1 VELHITFNGPRD
13 LSGQIYQQVRAA
25 VLEGRLRAGEPLP
38 PSRELAERLQIA
50 RNTVLVAYDRL
61 AGEGFVTGKVG
72 AGTFVSTAIPQ
83 QPSDR
88 ADSAAGLLQPR
99 AVWEAIPDPPNLAA
113 VDPPFD
119 FRPGLPD
126 ARLFPYETWRRL
138 VSRELRATAVRTGA
152 YGDPAGHAGLRA
164 AIARH
169 VGVSRGV
176 RANAADVIIT
186 NGMQQA
192 IDLIGRVLLDP
203 GACVAVEDPGYPPPR
218 ALLASLGARVVPV
231 PVDDDGLVVEALP
244 DDARLVYC
252 SPSHQFPLGMAMS
265 LRRRMALLA
274 WAARRGVAIVED
286 DYDSEFRF
294 AGHPIEPLH
303 SLDRDGRVIYVGSFS
318 KSLLPTLRLG
328 FLVAPPS
335 LRRALR
341 TAKCLTDWHTPLPTQ
356 AALARFID
364 EGKLARHVKR
374 MRVAYQARHR
384 RITDVLGRDFAGVLE
399 PIPSAA
405 GLHLSAVCPGG
416 TVADTLAVARRARP
430 MGVFLYTLSQFTV
443 GTAQPG
449 LIIGYGAVP
458 LDRIDEGLHRLRAC
472 LQEPAPGPG

>member
-152 YGDPAGHAGLRA
+152 YGDPAGPPGCAPRSPGMSASHAG
-164 AIARH
+164 
-169 VGVSRGV
+169 
-176 RANAADVIIT
+176 
-186 NGMQQA
+186 
-192 IDLIGRVLLDP
+192 
-203 GACVAVEDPGYPPPR
+203 
-218 ALLASLGARVVPV
+218 
-231 PVDDDGLVVEALP
+231 
-244 DDARLVYC
+244 
-252 SPSHQFPLGMAMS
+252 
-265 LRRRMALLA
+265 
-274 WAARRGVAIVED
+274 
-286 DYDSEFRF
+286 F
-294 AGHPIEPLH
+294 A
-303 SLDRDGRVIYVGSFS
+303 
-318 KSLLPTLRLG
+318 
-328 FLVAPPS
+328 
-335 LRRALR
+335 
-341 TAKCLTDWHTPLPTQ
+341 PTQ
-356 AALARFID
+356 PTSSSPTACSR
-364 EGKLARHVKR
+364 
-374 MRVAYQARHR
+374 
-384 RITDVLGRDFAGVLE
+384 
-399 PIPSAA
+399 PS
-405 GLHLSAVCPGG
+405 
-416 TVADTLAVARRARP
+416 T
-430 MGVFLYTLSQFTV
+430 
-443 GTAQPG
+443 
-449 LIIGYGAVP
+449 
-458 LDRIDEGLHRLRAC
+458 
-472 LQEPAPGPG
+472 